1 MGETDNEVVNG
12 CLLVT
17 CIRCVA
23 MIMIK
28 SDTEY
33 VPSLPYSTGKSY
45 ANVIVMAVCKSCND
59 KDEEILGY
67 STAIRF
73 VEYFKG
79 LKINSFLM
87 EGSNIMKMA
96 GLVTG
101 TSVSMMQFKGNLLF
115 MDKDKMMQKVSCLD
129 KIASLDVTKV
139 DSEDRSQI
147 QVPYLIG
154 GFI

>member
-12 CLLVT
+12 CL
-17 CIRCVA
+17 CVA

-67 STAIRF
+67 STAISF

-96 GLVTG
+96 GLVTGTSVTG

-129 KIASLDVTKV
+129 KIASLDMTKV